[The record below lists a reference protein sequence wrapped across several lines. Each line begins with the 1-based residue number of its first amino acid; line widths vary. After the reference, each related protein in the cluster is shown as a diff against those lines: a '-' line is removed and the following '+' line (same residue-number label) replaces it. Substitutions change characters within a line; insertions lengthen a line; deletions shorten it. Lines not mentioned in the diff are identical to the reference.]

1 MSVYA
6 GIDIAAR
13 SFDVVLR
20 KQGQNQ
26 KVMSF
31 DQSPKGHSAVIEL
44 LKNHPVERIVME
56 ATGVYY
62 LDLAVALHQ
71 AGLPVCV
78 INPKSFRRSHS
89 RPAATRRR
97 SRWKIRTWTDRAH
110 RCPPSG

>member
-26 KVMSF
+26 KVISF

-78 INPKSFRRSHS
+78 INPKSFRHF
-89 RPAATRRR
+89 AALTLPGYSLSAVIKKLSGIFRRR
-97 SRWKIRTWTDRAH
+97 
-110 RCPPSG
+110 